1 MLHGFTGSSASWG
14 DRIVDGLAASGNAPV
29 LVDLPGHGR
38 LGGDREPGRFLLKS
52 AMDLVE
58 RAGIWPSDLCGYS
71 VGGRIALHYA
81 LSRPER
87 VRRLVLESSSPGLET
102 EAERSSRRTS
112 DNDLAARIEEGG
124 IEAFVDGWERL
135 PLFESQAGSDPLA
148 LSRQREIRLANDPV
162 GLAQSLRHSGTGV
175 LPSLWERLPEITVPT
190 LIVVGI
196 LDTKFVEIG
205 ARMCALVP
213 HARLVVVP
221 DAGHCVHFERPH
233 AWLDAVATFLS
244 EN

>member
-1 MLHGFTGSSASWG
+1 MTS
-14 DRIVDGLAASGNAPV
+14 
-29 LVDLPGHGR
+29 LPGSKRVASRLLWTDGR
-38 LGGDREPGRFLLKS
+38 G
-52 AMDLVE
+52 
-58 RAGIWPSDLCGYS
+58 C
-71 VGGRIALHYA
+71 
-81 LSRPER
+81 
-87 VRRLVLESSSPGLET
+87 
-102 EAERSSRRTS
+102 RSS
-112 DNDLAARIEEGG
+112 
-124 IEAFVDGWERL
+124 
-135 PLFESQAGSDPLA
+135 A